1 MKVNG
6 TFPKKTKP
14 GKHKCHIPFKK
25 AGWPE
30 DHKTVN
36 ANKKAKPGE
45 TTFNDKFHVLDGS
58 ESAECVA
65 EWLKDFDDKILQPL
79 MRRKNS
85 QIKKNPKSLANTDIW
100 DSIADSFIKLT
111 DGTVQTAVKTT
122 LTNIDPATSTMKV
135 GDVSMFENEHVK
147 KNMMAH
153 KDQKALKEFCEM
165 NLFYRVLMY
174 TEVFHRI
181 KMAMYGSD
189 STALSSYMEL
199 RITIRTLKAS
209 PITGIRQYHE
219 RRQELNGLLPYQMWQ
234 HGDKTGKQKVPYG
247 EDESREQLHD
257 ALTREQ
263 KEVLLK
269 NKWEIYEN
277 PYLDTISQL
286 AALEPAL
293 VEQLNVKD
301 RLKKLEEAKETKR
314 TNGGAKRNSD
324 GSPKNNKMD
333 WKATGDKKE
342 CKHCGKKHAGK
353 CWSLDSGATKNSHS
367 KNQKF
372 QKNTGFSKAQ
382 FATMKKLMA
391 SKSSTRT
398 IDTESSSNDESASQ
412 HSWAKGVN
420 LVQQMYISQAYKRD
434 NGMDSDEEV
443 MEIPDDEL
451 KALKKKAKRATKS
464 MTQSRRK

>member
-1 MKVNG
+1 MKVTG
-6 TFPKKTKP
+6 TIPKKIKP

-25 AGWPE
+25 VGWPE

-79 MRRKNS
+79 MRKKKA
-85 QIKKNPKSLANTDIW
+85 QYKKNAKSLPNTDIW
-100 DSIADSFIKLT
+100 DSIADCFIKLT

-122 LTNIDPATSTMKV
+122 LANIDPATSTMKV
-135 GDVSMFENEHVK
+135 GDVSMFANESVK
-147 KNMMAH
+147 KNMLVY
-153 KDQKALKEFCEM
+153 KDEKVLKEFCET
-165 NLFYRVLMY
+165 NLFYRALMY

-181 KMAMYGSD
+181 KMAMYGTD

-199 RITIRTLKAS
+199 RITIRTLKAN

-219 RRQELNGLLPYQMWQ
+219 RRQELNSLLPYQMWQ
-234 HGDKTGKQKVPYG
+234 NGDKTGKQKVPYG

-263 KEVLLK
+263 NEVLLK

-277 PYLDTISQL
+277 PYADTISQL

-314 TNGGAKRNSD
+314 TNGGKRNSD

-333 WKATGDKKE
+333 WKATGDKKD

-398 IDTESSSNDESASQ
+398 IDTESSSDDESASQ